1 MKNLLVTLF
10 ACATLSYTHAAEN
23 KTIRISTDN
32 TDLVLQV
39 GDNGRLYQTYLG
51 EKLLHEQDLN
61 NFSWS
66 IHAGADGSV
75 SRRGWEVYSGSGNED
90 YFAPAIA
97 ITHNDGNPS
106 TILYYVSSSS
116 KTVDGGTETVINLRD
131 DKYPVEVTLHYVAY
145 PKENVI
151 KTWSEII
158 HQEKKP
164 VML

>member
-10 ACATLSYTHAAEN
+10 ACATLSYANAAEN

-61 NFSWS
+61 NFQWN

-75 SRRGWEVYSGSGNED
+75 SKRGWEVYGGSGNED
-90 YFAPAIA
+90 YFEPAIA

-106 TILYYVSSSS
+106 TMLYYVSSSS
-116 KTVDGGTETVINLRD
+116 K
-131 DKYPVEVTLHYVAY
+131 EVV
-145 PKENVI
+145 
-151 KTWSEII
+151 
-158 HQEKKP
+158 
-164 VML
+164 